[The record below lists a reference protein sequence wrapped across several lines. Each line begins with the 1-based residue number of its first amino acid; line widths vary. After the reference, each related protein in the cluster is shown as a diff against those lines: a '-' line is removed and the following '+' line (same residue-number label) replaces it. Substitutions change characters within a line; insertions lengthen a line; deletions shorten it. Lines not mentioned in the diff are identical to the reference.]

1 MLFKPRT
8 KDLEGDERV
17 RSELPGLHSWSATY
31 FGNVTGSDAQ

>member
-1 MLFKPRT
+1 MLFNPELRI
-8 KDLEGDERV
+8 LEGDERV